1 MTLPSEQYSVKF
13 RGIGIDAEDFPIPFS
28 FRHKE
33 VVKVETINSAGIAT
47 QKTLSTDGITN
58 DYILIQRT
66 TDMGGVVDDNVR
78 TDHGW
83 ISWVGV
89 SPTDIVHIYKEET
102 MLQPN
107 DYSDVAGNPSISP
120 EVFESCKTRATE
132 TFLRTLSRDDVDP
145 LAYGA
150 KGRRITAADPV
161 RPDDALT
168 LGVLNSMQT
177 TLLQFPA
184 SSGAGVAPVSKVLVP
199 TGYGT
204 GVATIGWQ
212 DRLTMT
218 TVGIQDDYIL
228 TSLDAHPWMAWTE
241 ARWLTPPPDNSLDWC
256 VSYDRDSV
264 TEKSMDWREFRVL
277 PEGWLSSDIH
287 GYYLL
292 MDEGVDDDP
301 PTTSSWQKKHTTTG
315 QMGGDPT
322 NPKTAN
328 VFLNRMAA
336 ADDGTLGLSPKFT
349 VQNVSLTLNT
359 GAADGSTTGQGKQ
372 QHPIKFSWN
381 MTNVLKNDSGS
392 LVAPS
397 KIFLQPQT
405 FALTVSPGGLLSDF
419 TAYPVFSFCHDAL
432 LTSANDGDLT
442 DNDDLDGTLFC
453 LNRTQREGQ
462 ITPGNDPDDHD
473 SRELVWSGDKTVI
486 LHCLAIYDTGI

>member
-33 VVKVETINSAGIAT
+33 TLKVETINSAGIAT
-47 QKTLSTDGITN
+47 QMTLSTDGINN
-58 DYILIQRT
+58 DYILIQMT
-66 TDMGGVVDDNVR
+66 TDMAGVVDDDVR

-102 MLQPN
+102 MLQPT
-107 DYSDVAGNPSISP
+107 DYADVPGNPSISP

-132 TFLRTLSRDDVDP
+132 TFLRTLSRDDEDP
-145 LAYGA
+145 LAYGT

-161 RPDDALT
+161 KPDDALT
-168 LGVLNSMQT
+168 LGVLQNMQT
-177 TLLQFPA
+177 VSSLTFPS
-184 SSGAGVAPVSKVLVP
+184 SSGEGSAPVVSLLVP
-199 TGYGT
+199 TAYPPST
-204 GVATIGWQ
+204 PTVAWD
-212 DRLTMT
+212 DRLSLNIS
-218 TVGIQDDYIL
+218 GIQDDYIL
-228 TSLDAHPWMAWTE
+228 SATDPNEHPWIEWTE
-241 ARWLTPPPDNSLDWC
+241 ARWLFDPPNNGLRWC
-256 VSYDRDSV
+256 ISYDRDTV
-264 TEKSMDWREFRVL
+264 TEKSMDWREFREL
-277 PEGWLSSDIH
+277 PAGWLVSDIH

-292 MDEGVDDDP
+292 MDEGANA
-301 PTTSSWQKKHTTTG
+301 SSWQKKHTTTG

-336 ADDGTLGLSPKFT
+336 ADDGTLNVSPKFIK
-349 VQNVSLTLNT
+349 QNVSLTLNT
-359 GAADGSTTGQGKQ
+359 GAADGSTRGQGKQ
-372 QHPIKFSWN
+372 EHPIKFSWN
-381 MTNVLKNDSGS
+381 MTNAMTDDSGN

-397 KIFLQPQT
+397 MIFLQPQT
-405 FALTVSPGGLLSDF
+405 FSLTVSDGGGPLEDF
-419 TAYPVFSFCHDAL
+419 TAYPVFSFTHDAL

-442 DNDDLDGTLFC
+442 DVDDLDGTLFC

-462 ITPGNDPDDHD
+462 ITPGNAPSDHD
-473 SRELVWSGDKTVI
+473 SRELVWSGDNTVI